1 MMATIQIKNKSRNFM
16 FFGSLTLTGREVKTV
31 DTKDLNDKEI
41 ATIANSISVGSLNAD
56 VEAID
61 VANEIK
67 DVKIKAAVLAKL
79 GVKVEAAEVVFED
92 KQDAPVE
99 VVEVEVEAE
108 TEAETE
114 TEQEETVEAEEVPTP
129 EEAKE
134 KAIDL
139 ADLISGTAA
148 EVKRKLKD
156 VVLTDEE
163 KLELVDL
170 EKADKN
176 RSSIVDLILAEG
188 N

>member
-41 ATIANSISVGSLNAD
+41 ATIANSISVGSLSAD

-61 VANEIK
+61 VANEIRDAK
-67 DVKIKAAVLAKL
+67 VKAAVLAKL
-79 GVKVEAAEVVFED
+79 GVKVEATEVVFED

-108 TEAETE
+108 TEQQ
-114 TEQEETVEAEEVPTP
+114 QEEVVEAEEIPTP